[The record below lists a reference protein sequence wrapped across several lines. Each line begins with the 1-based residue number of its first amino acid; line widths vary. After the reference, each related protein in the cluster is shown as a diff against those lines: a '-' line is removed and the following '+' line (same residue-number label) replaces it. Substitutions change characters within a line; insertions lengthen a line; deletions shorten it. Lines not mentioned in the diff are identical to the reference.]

1 MTRLRLFPA
10 VRQCLSGA
18 PAALLALALAA
29 CGGGDG
35 GGAAGGADAGGGN
48 HPTFTRAPAGGTLVA
63 LTEGEPDDLNPLT
76 FDASESYQVVHL
88 LFRALARRDTTLSS
102 YVPDLLQSWEQTDST
117 TVLLKIR
124 PGLKWH
130 DGRPVT
136 AEDVVFT
143 IERQKDE
150 ATASPRRG
158 DVLAV
163 ESARAVDPA
172 TVEVKLNRRGPAVLN
187 ALLEVIP
194 VPKHLLDTIPAANMR
209 FSGFGQKPVG
219 NGLFRFGSWQK
230 GQQVTLEANA
240 QAPEGRPAL
249 DRIIIRPVPDPT
261 ARTTEMMNGN
271 AGLTKIAAHQRRE
284 MENAR
289 NVEVHS
295 AAQVRVPWIAWN
307 TARAPGNDPAVR
319 RAFLMGVNREQ
330 IVRGLLGEHGKAA
343 LSPIPPK
350 LREHNRDVRPIPFD
364 PNAARQMLE
373 QAGWRDT
380 NGDGIREKN
389 GQPLRVEVE
398 YNASDPI
405 RGDVLVAMQAQ
416 LKQVGI
422 QLVPRSY
429 ERTTWVERLRN
440 REFVASFWGWGWG
453 PGVMAP
459 NAEMVFH
466 SRSIPPNGP
475 NFAGYR
481 NPRVD
486 AVIDSLLV
494 ESDTTRSRALWR
506 QFEQQVID
514 DAVYAPI
521 FLDPELYAVHGRFAN
536 VKFRGPEWWEDVIF
550 WHIPPDQRLPRDRA
564 R

>member
-1 MTRLRLFPA
+1 MTKLRLFSAINRWLP
-10 VRQCLSGA
+10 GA
-18 PAALLALALAA
+18 GALLALALAA
-29 CGGGDG
+29 CGGGDDR
-35 GGAAGGADAGGGN
+35 GASGADAGGGN
-48 HPTFTRAPAGGTLVA
+48 HDTFTGAPPGGTLIA

-88 LFRALARRDTTLSS
+88 LFRALARRDTTLSN
-102 YVPDLLQSWEQTDST
+102 YVPDLLQSWERKDSA

-150 ATASPRRG
+150 KTASPRRG

-163 ESARAVDPA
+163 ESARAVDPT
-172 TVEVKLNRRGPAVLN
+172 TVEVKLNRTGPSVLN

-194 VPKHLLDTIPAANMR
+194 VPKHVLDTVPPERMR
-209 FSGFGQKPVG
+209 FSGFGQRPVG
-219 NGLFRFGSWQK
+219 NGLFRFGSWEK
-230 GQQVTLEANA
+230 GQQLTVEANPA
-240 QAPEGRPAL
+240 APEGRPPL
-249 DRIIIRPVPDPT
+249 DRIIMRSVPDPT
-261 ARTTEMMNGN
+261 ARITEMLNGN

-284 MENAR
+284 LENAP
-289 NVEVHS
+289 NVDVHS
-295 AAQVRVPWIAWN
+295 AAQVRAAWIAFN
-307 TARAPGNDPAVR
+307 TSRAPVNDPAVR

-330 IVRGLLGEHGKAA
+330 IVKGLFGEQGRAA
-343 LSPIPPK
+343 LSPIPPR
-350 LREHNRDVRPIPFD
+350 LREHSADVRPIPYN
-364 PNAARQMLE
+364 PAAARQLLE

-389 GQPLRVEVE
+389 GQPLRIEVE

-416 LKQVGI
+416 LRQIGI

-429 ERTTWVERLRN
+429 ERTTWVERLRGQD
-440 REFVASFWGWGWG
+440 FVASFWGWGWG
-453 PGVMAP
+453 PGVVGP
-459 NAEMVFH
+459 NAELVFH
-466 SRSIPPNGP
+466 SRSIPPKGP

-486 AVIDSLLV
+486 AVIDSILV
-494 ESDTTRSRALWR
+494 ENDSTRARALWR
-506 QFEQQVID
+506 RFEQQVID

-521 FLDPELYAVHGRFAN
+521 FLDPELYAAHERFAN
-536 VKFRGPEWWEDVIF
+536 VKFRGPEWWEDVIY
-550 WHIPPDQRLPRDRA
+550 WHVPPNKRLPRDRGA